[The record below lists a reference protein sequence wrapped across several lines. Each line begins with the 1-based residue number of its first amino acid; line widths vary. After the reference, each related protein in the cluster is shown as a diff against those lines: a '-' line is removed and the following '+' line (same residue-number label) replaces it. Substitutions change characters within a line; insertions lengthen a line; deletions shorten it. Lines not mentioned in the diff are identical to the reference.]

1 MKNEKITNTELEL
14 RDYSENDNAFIEKTT
29 EPFYL
34 DKFKEFEG
42 EEIKIILLGKTAVG
56 WAHVHIPGSS
66 LYSGFIFIYIIPEYR
81 RKGIGTWV
89 YRQAEAEWIPVGC
102 NWWTSYP
109 ASEGADRFS
118 LAVGFD
124 YTNTNLYMEHSG
136 EPYVASADGIRQCR
150 PDDFSAVSEIWTREY
165 ADMHRRI
172 GLPYETHEF
181 TEEDEKEAREDFLSN
196 LQNKYVIEVDGKI
209 VGQGGIFRDNSGIG
223 SLAVDRAYAG
233 HGYGTRLAAFLTN
246 EIIRRGN
253 NTPCLYCEL
262 VNDDAL
268 HVYRKIGY
276 REVSRET
283 VALKN

>member
-1 MKNEKITNTELEL
+1 MDTELKL

-29 EPFYL
+29 EPLYL

-42 EEIKIILLGKTAVG
+42 EEIKIILLGNTAVG
-56 WAHVHIPGSS
+56 WAHVHMPGSS

-89 YRQAEAEWIPVGC
+89 YRQAEAQWISIGC

-136 EPYVASADGIRQCR
+136 VPYVASTDGIRQCR

-196 LQNKYVIEVDGKI
+196 LKNKYVIEADGKI

-253 NTPCLYCEL
+253 DKPCLYCEL
-262 VNDDAL
+262 GNDDAL

>member
-56 WAHVHIPGSS
+56 WAHVHMPGSS

-89 YRQAEAEWIPVGC
+89 YRQAEAEWIPIGC
-102 NWWTSYP
+102 DWWTSYP

-136 EPYVASADGIRQCR
+136 VPYVASTDGIRQCR
-150 PDDFSAVSEIWTREY
+150 PDDFSAVVEIWTREY

-172 GLPYETHEF
+172 GLPYETHEV
-181 TEEDEKEAREDFLSN
+181 TEEEQKESREDFLSN
-196 LQNKYVIEVDGKI
+196 LRNKYVIEADGKI

-253 NTPCLYCEL
+253 KHPCLYCEL
-262 VNDDAL
+262 GNDDAL

-283 VALKN
+283 VAVKN